1 MFQLSEKTKENII
14 QELKRRFNLS
24 DEEIKDVLEKTISY
38 LNTLQETL
46 QINNPQQLEAI
57 AEKLIRIS

>member
-14 QELKRRFNLS
+14 QELKWRFNLS
-24 DEEIKDVLEKTISY
+24 DEEIKDVLDITISY
-38 LNTLQETL
+38 LNTLKETL
-46 QINNPQQLEAI
+46 QINIPKQLESI

>member
-14 QELKRRFNLS
+14 QELKWRFNLS
-24 DEEIKDVLEKTISY
+24 DEEIKDVLDKTISY
-38 LNTLQETL
+38 LNTLKETL
-46 QINNPQQLEAI
+46 QINNPKQLESI